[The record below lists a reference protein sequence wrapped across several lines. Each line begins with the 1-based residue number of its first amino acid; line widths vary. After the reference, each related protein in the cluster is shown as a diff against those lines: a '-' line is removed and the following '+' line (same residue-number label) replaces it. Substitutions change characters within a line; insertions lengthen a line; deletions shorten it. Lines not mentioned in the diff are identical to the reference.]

1 MSMERNITPSSVQD
15 FKNASRALFDQGMLG
30 IEVNELLKLT
40 FEEWWMEYERN
51 ATEIINRTAEEG
63 K

>member
-1 MSMERNITPSSVQD
+1 MERNITPSSVQD

>member
-1 MSMERNITPSSVQD
+1 MERNITPSSVQD

-40 FEEWWMEYERN
+40 FEEWWMEYEHHAMDALN
-51 ATEIINRTAEEG
+51 EG
-63 K
+63 HKEGP